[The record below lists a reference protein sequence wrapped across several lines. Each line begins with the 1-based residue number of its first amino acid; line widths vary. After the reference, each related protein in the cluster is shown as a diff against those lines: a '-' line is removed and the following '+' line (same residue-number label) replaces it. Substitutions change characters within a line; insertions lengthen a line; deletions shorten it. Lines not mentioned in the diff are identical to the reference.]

1 MAEIISADKFA
12 DELID
17 LCGYNYSQRGIRRK
31 IEEYDAAIIER
42 CKEAICD
49 FSDDGL
55 IGIVVMMK

>member
-31 IEEYDAAIIER
+31 IYVIR
-42 CKEAICD
+42 
-49 FSDDGL
+49 
-55 IGIVVMMK
+55 